1 MKKHLRRWRYS
12 QLKFHWDNPSFIP
25 VSTSSTDQPADLA
38 QGLGVIQSGRNGV
51 TAAVTARDGTCKTIR
66 SKKKKKREGP
76 SKDEEIQRRTVP
88 CAEDDGVVFSRI
100 RVTHKEGAAAAADA
114 ENALVGLAGTLGQ
127 KTPSL
132 SSAARREETDGGEKR

>member
-1 MKKHLRRWRYS
+1 M
-12 QLKFHWDNPSFIP
+12 
-25 VSTSSTDQPADLA
+25 
-38 QGLGVIQSGRNGV
+38 
-51 TAAVTARDGTCKTIR
+51 
-66 SKKKKKREGP
+66 
-76 SKDEEIQRRTVP
+76 P

-114 ENALVGLAGTLGQ
+114 ENALVGLTGTLGQ